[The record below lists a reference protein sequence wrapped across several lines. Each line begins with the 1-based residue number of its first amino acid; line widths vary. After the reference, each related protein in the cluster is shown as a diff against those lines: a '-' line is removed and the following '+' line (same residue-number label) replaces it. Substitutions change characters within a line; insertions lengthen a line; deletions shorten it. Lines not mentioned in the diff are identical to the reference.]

1 VRTIVLISVLMSVV
15 LGCSSPELEIAH
27 QQDVARS
34 RATSLPV
41 DYRDIAYV
49 VLKDMLAESEIVN
62 LRQRYFVSVFG
73 RDLEPV
79 LRERF
84 AKEGIQV
91 LPGSAYVE
99 SLEIR
104 KSADGEVFYRNT
116 EVQIYSIEA
125 AQDHTYRVRYGYHC
139 GNLCAG
145 SFDSYLKFEAGMW
158 QVIRTDLRWIS

>member
-1 VRTIVLISVLMSVV
+1 MSVV

-79 LRERF
+79 LRERL

-145 SFDSYLKFEAGMW
+145 SFDSYVKFEAGMW